1 MTETQHYDAIIIGTG
16 QAGKPLASALAE
28 AGHKTA
34 IIEREHVGG
43 GCVNVGCTPT
53 KTMVASARTAYVA
66 RRASDYGVENGS
78 TDVDMETVRQ
88 RKRDIVELFRSGV
101 EKSLEETDGVDLIM
115 GEASFVEPKT
125 IQVNLEDG
133 GDLKLTTD
141 RIFINTGARPSMPPV
156 EGLDEFPTLNS
167 TTIMELDEVPE
178 HLLILGGGYIGLEF
192 GQMFRRFGSD
202 VTIVQRRDQF
212 LPREDEDVAQELAD
226 ILREDGIEVFL
237 STEAQSATQTEDG
250 SIQLNVETPDGEQTL
265 EGSHL
270 LVAAGRA
277 PNTDSLDLEAAGIEV
292 DERGFVPVND
302 KLETDVEGVWALGD
316 VKGGPAFTH
325 VAHDDFRIV
334 EANLLGDGDE
344 SVEGRILSYT
354 VYTDPQLGRVGLS
367 AKDAREAGYEV
378 KVAKM
383 PMKYV
388 ARAMELDETRGFM
401 KVVIEKNSD
410 RILGCAILGIEGG
423 ELMSMIHIAMLG
435 DMPFTTLRD
444 APFAHPTLAES
455 FNNLFASL

>member
-156 EGLDEFPTLNS
+156 EGLDEVPTLNS

>member
-101 EKSLEETDGVDLIM
+101 EKSLEETEGVDLIM

-156 EGLDEFPTLNS
+156 EGLDEVPTLNS

-202 VTIVQRRDQF
+202 VTIVQRRDQL

-270 LVAAGRA
+270 LVAAGRT

>member
-156 EGLDEFPTLNS
+156 EGLDEVPTLNS

-202 VTIVQRRDQF
+202 VTIVQRRDQL